1 MEDLKIILQKTLNDY
16 AGEGLN
22 SYAYLMNNADNTAF
36 AVIASASVRGK
47 PVVNT
52 GVLAR
57 VENDMIIIERDMND
71 KQVVDALVQN
81 GIPRNKI
88 ILAYAGETLATAD

>member
-1 MEDLKIILQKTLNDY
+1 MDTLRETLKSTLVGY

-22 SYAYLMNNADNTAF
+22 SHAYLMSNSDDTAF
-36 AVIASASVRGK
+36 AVIASASVRGE

-52 GVLAR
+52 GILAR
-57 VENDMIIIERDMND
+57 IESGLIIIERDMND

-81 GIPRNKI
+81 GVPRDKI
-88 ILAYAGETLATAD
+88 ILAYAGETIAHTE

>member
-1 MEDLKIILQKTLNDY
+1 M
-16 AGEGLN
+16 
-22 SYAYLMNNADNTAF
+22 SNADNTAF

-52 GVLAR
+52 GILAR
-57 VENDMIIIERDMND
+57 VESGVVIIERDMND

-81 GIPRNKI
+81 GVSRDKI

>member
-1 MEDLKIILQKTLNDY
+1 MDDLKITLQEILMGY

-22 SYAYLMNNADNTAF
+22 SYAYLMSNADDTAF
-36 AVIASASVRGK
+36 AVIASASVRGN

-52 GVLAR
+52 GILAR

-81 GIPRNKI
+81 GVPRDKI
-88 ILAYAGETLATAD
+88 ILAYLGETLATAD